1 MTFFLP
7 IFIFK
12 PNLIIRFFK
21 KTQMPYLHS
30 KYEVPGDDNQ
40 NEVLPNL
47 QGITS
52 IDVIHKVEFEGF
64 LKAQYQLLEE
74 LTTHTKFDFA
84 YIQRIH
90 QLSLKDLY
98 DFAGQF
104 RTVNMTK
111 GGFLFPTA
119 KFLPKICHDFD
130 ERVLKSLP
138 DYYQDKQQ
146 LIRDIAHVH
155 AELLFI
161 HPFRE
166 ANGRVARILANMMAV
181 KQGYD
186 FLGFYKI
193 TQRQFKQ
200 YIIAVQSAADHN
212 YQPMTEIISAIF

>member
-1 MTFFLP
+1 MS
-7 IFIFK
+7 
-12 PNLIIRFFK
+12 
-21 KTQMPYLHS
+21 YLHS
-30 KYEVPGDDNQ
+30 KYEVPGNHQQ
-40 NEVLPNL
+40 NVLPNL
-47 QGITS
+47 LGITK
-52 IDVIHKVEFEGF
+52 IEEIHKVEFEGF

-74 LTTHTKFDFA
+74 LTAQTSFNFQ
-84 YIQRIH
+84 YIQKIH
-90 QLSLKDLY
+90 HLSLNKIY

-130 ERVLKSLP
+130 LNILKKLP
-138 DYYQDKQQ
+138 QIYNNKND
-146 LIRDIAHVH
+146 LIKDIAKVH

-166 ANGRVARILANMMAV
+166 ANGRVARILANMMAI

-193 TQRQFKQ
+193 TQRQFQK
-200 YIIAVQSAADHN
+200 YIIAVQSAADQN
-212 YQPMTEIISAIF
+212 YKPMTKIIESIF

>member
-1 MTFFLP
+1 
-7 IFIFK
+7 
-12 PNLIIRFFK
+12 
-21 KTQMPYLHS
+21 MPYLHS
-30 KYEVPGDDNQ
+30 RYDIPGDNGQHD
-40 NEVLPNL
+40 VLPNL
-47 QGITS
+47 LGISS
-52 IDVIHKVEFEGF
+52 IDAIHKVEFEGF

-74 LTTHTKFDFA
+74 LTTKTQFDFS

-90 QLSLKDLY
+90 QLSLNKVY

-119 KFLPKICHDFD
+119 KFLPRICHEFD
-130 ERVLKSLP
+130 EKIMHHLP
-138 DYYQDKQQ
+138 NYYEDKKA
-146 LIRDIAHVH
+146 LIKDIAKVH

-193 TQRQFKQ
+193 TQRQFKE
-200 YIIAVQSAADHN
+200 YIIAVQAAADHN
-212 YQPMTEIISAIF
+212 YQPMTDIIAAIF